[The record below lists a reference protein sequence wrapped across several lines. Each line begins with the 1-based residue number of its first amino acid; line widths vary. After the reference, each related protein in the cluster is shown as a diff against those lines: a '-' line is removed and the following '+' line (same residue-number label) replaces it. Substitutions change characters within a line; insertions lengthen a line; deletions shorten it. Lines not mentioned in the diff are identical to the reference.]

1 MVERFSMSVIIL
13 VEHLEKS
20 MKKLKAQVSKVQQMR
35 KGIHFMR
42 DEIHMDE
49 EEHDFEAWLEGE
61 GDYLKAHIPGDI
73 IPNISS
79 LHRAWYQEYMKIFSL
94 YFGESGRSW
103 FGNKDRQKALNIQ
116 ELEKLEIYYTD
127 LMEFHELLL
136 HKFDILKLRVSS
148 SREIDDAD
156 IDTTKKLVI

>member
-1 MVERFSMSVIIL
+1 MSVDIL

-20 MKKLKAQVSKVQQMR
+20 MKKLKVQVSKVQQMR

-61 GDYLKAHIPGDI
+61 GAYLKIHIPGDI
-73 IPNISS
+73 ITNISS
-79 LHRAWYQEYMKIFSL
+79 LHSAWYQEYMKIFSL
-94 YFGESGRSW
+94 FFDEGGRSW
-103 FGNKDRQKALNIQ
+103 FANKNQPKVLDAQ
-116 ELEKLEIYYTD
+116 ELEKLEIYYSD

-148 SREIDDAD
+148 SHEVDDTEIQQEDRRLD
-156 IDTTKKLVI
+156 I

>member
-1 MVERFSMSVIIL
+1 MSVDIL
-13 VEHLEKS
+13 VEHVERS
-20 MKKLKAQVSKVQQMR
+20 MKTLKVQVNKVQQMR

-61 GDYLKAHIPGDI
+61 GAYLKAHIPGDI
-73 IPNISS
+73 IPNISA

-94 YFGESGRSW
+94 YFSQSGRSW
-103 FGNKDRQKALNIQ
+103 FGSKNRPKTLNKQ
-116 ELEKLEIYYTD
+116 ELEKLEIYYAD
-127 LMEFHELLL
+127 LMEYHSLLL

-148 SREIDDAD
+148 SREIND
-156 IDTTKKLVI
+156 IQVQKTERLKI